1 LRLGGRLVAGALLA
15 FAGSVALAQAP
26 SAPPPANPPAPA
38 TEAPDGKAI
47 LEGACTS
54 CHGVDFIAER
64 RKSRDD
70 WEFTVSRMIDKGA
83 ALDEASA
90 AVLVDYLAKTYP
102 AEPKPASA
110 SPG

>member
-1 LRLGGRLVAGALLA
+1 MRLGAWGIAAAVFAL
-15 FAGSVALAQAP
+15 AGSAALAQAP
-26 SAPPPANPPAPA
+26 PQSND
-38 TEAPDGKAI
+38 APDGKAI

-102 AEPKPASA
+102 AEPKPAPA